1 VAKSTAP
8 SALRRIK
15 DCCVLIEQAM
25 YFALGFLVAGLFALM
40 FLPAFWRRAMRLS
53 MRRLQMFA
61 PMSMDEVVAER
72 DLLRAEFAVRERRLE
87 QAMEATQAARADDLA
102 TIGRHLARIVD
113 LEAQLERAEAD
124 MREMNARL
132 GEAQKVLAERTELLS
147 STELALHEMTDRAE
161 SRVARLRLVGS
172 ESAPLDETE
181 AQPEGLVAYESRV
194 AALHQHNG
202 EMQRALEALQ
212 EEHARAA
219 QSAARATELEDQV
232 ARLSGELAATRAQG
246 ETLSAELNETRA
258 ELKAAQDLQTSGS
271 DQLEGALRVARA
283 AANDAA
289 GKLESVR
296 ADNAMLQGA
305 VEALRAERANLRR
318 AVNGAKGLSVV
329 PVAAS
334 DAEIASLREAI
345 VDFGDR
351 VIAQERQ
358 APAKR
363 A

>member
-1 VAKSTAP
+1 
-8 SALRRIK
+8 LRRIK

-72 DLLRAEFAVRERRLE
+72 DLLRAEFAVRERRQE
-87 QAMEATQAARADDLA
+87 QAMEATQAARAEDLA
-102 TIGRHLARIVD
+102 TIGRHLARIVN

-124 MREMNARL
+124 TRDMNARL
-132 GEAQKVLAERTELLS
+132 NEAEKVLAERTELLN
-147 STELALHEMTDRAE
+147 STETALHEMTDRAE
-161 SRVARLRLVGS
+161 SRVARLRLIGS
-172 ESAPLDETE
+172 EAAQLHEESE
-181 AQPEGLVAYESRV
+181 AQREGLVAYESRV

-202 EMQRALEALQ
+202 EMQRALEALR
-212 EEHARAA
+212 EEHAHAA
-219 QSAARATELEDQV
+219 QSAARATELEEQV
-232 ARLSGELAATRAQG
+232 ARLSGDLAATRAQG
-246 ETLSAELNETRA
+246 ETLSAELDEARA
-258 ELKAAQDLQTSGS
+258 QLKAAQDLQASGS